1 MSERR
6 SQAYVLRRYMWL
18 YETLLSSGGATFE
31 EIDRLWQRS
40 SLGDGLPLP
49 HKTFENHRRA
59 VEEFFDVEIV
69 CDRATNEYSIKSDGM
84 ESETRL
90 HEMMSSAIMLKNL
103 MSSADLERYVH
114 LEKIYGGNESLL
126 TIIRALTDKRELRLS
141 YRHNYDSAMEEEIMV
156 RPVGIKLFRQRWY
169 LIAEKPDGKHYSYS
183 LDRIVDVICGGNVKP
198 SKLRID
204 QIFADSYGIIV
215 ENGVHAEKIVL
226 KVEREQANYFKSLPL
241 HSSQRIIKEDDDFV
255 TLTVRVAPTYDFI
268 MEILSHGPRVEVVA
282 PESVRAKIANR
293 IAQMGELYRK

>member
-1 MSERR
+1 M
-6 SQAYVLRRYMWL
+6 
-18 YETLLSSGGATFE
+18 
-31 EIDRLWQRS
+31 
-40 SLGDGLPLP
+40 
-49 HKTFENHRRA
+49 
-59 VEEFFDVEIV
+59 DV
-69 CDRATNEYSIKSDGM
+69 A
-84 ESETRL
+84 
-90 HEMMSSAIMLKNL
+90 
-103 MSSADLERYVH
+103 
-114 LEKIYGGNESLL
+114 
-126 TIIRALTDKRELRLS
+126 
-141 YRHNYDSAMEEEIMV
+141 
-156 RPVGIKLFRQRWY
+156 
-169 LIAEKPDGKHYSYS
+169 
-183 LDRIVDVICGGNVKP
+183 CGGNIKP

>member
-69 CDRATNEYSIKSDGM
+69 CDRATNEYSIKSEGM

-126 TIIRALTDKRELRLS
+126 TIIKALTDKRELRLS
-141 YRHNYDSAMEEEIMV
+141 YRHNYDSAMEEEITV
-156 RPVGIKLFRQRWY
+156 KPVGIKLFRQRWY

-183 LDRIVDVICGGNVKP
+183 LDRIVDVACGRNVKP
-198 SKLRID
+198 SKLSID

-215 ENGVHAEKIVL
+215 ENGVHAEDIEL

-241 HSSQRIIKEDDDFV
+241 HSSQRIIEEDGDFV

-268 MEILSHGPRVEVVA
+268 MEILSHGPRVEVLA

>member
-6 SQAYVLRRYMWL
+6 SQAYVFRRYMWL
-18 YETLLSSGGATFE
+18 YETLLSTGGATFE

-69 CDRATNEYSIKSDGM
+69 CDRATNEYSIKSEGM

-114 LEKIYGGNESLL
+114 LEKIYGGNEFLQ
-126 TIIRALTDKRELRLS
+126 TIIKALTDKRELRLR
-141 YRHNYDSAMEEEIMV
+141 YRHNYDSAMEEEIIV
-156 RPVGIKLFRQRWY
+156 KPVGIKLFRQRWY
-169 LIAEKPDGKHYSYS
+169 LIAEKPGGKHYSYS
-183 LDRIVDVICGGNVKP
+183 LDRIMDVACGENVKP
-198 SKLRID
+198 SKLSID
-204 QIFADSYGIIV
+204 RIFADSYGIIV
-215 ENGVHAEKIVL
+215 EDGVNAEDIVL

-241 HSSQRIIKEDDDFV
+241 HSSQHVIEEGDFV
-255 TLTVRVAPTYDFI
+255 TLALRVAPTYDFI

-293 IAQMGELYRK
+293 IAQMDELYRK